1 MPDKEPILV
10 EADDKFTACELA
22 DEKQILSQDPK
33 VREDLVY
40 YYKLTNEYLVSGT
53 GVKWCVQQMAK
64 KGEPIVFT
72 QPPKTW
78 LEKYNSEDTSKWVW
92 QSECVVRNN
101 KTGLETYGQSE
112 SPFIDPFKHVYD
124 KFGRTKAGS
133 KAERNANRKQIP
145 EADLIRMINIA
156 IKGGAAKPIET
167 KTPPPAQRVSPTPA
181 QVNEYKRLIFKHNIL
196 NEVTPSSKDGM
207 SARISAIVAKHGE

>member
-22 DEKQILSQDPK
+22 DEQQIISQDPK
-33 VREDLVY
+33 VREDLIY
-40 YYKLTNEYLVSGT
+40 YHTQTQEYLVADS
-53 GVKWCVQQMAK
+53 GVKWFVQQMAK
-64 KGEPIVFT
+64 KGEALVFT

-78 LEKYNSEDTSKWVW
+78 LEKYGSEDDSRWVW
-92 QSECVVRNN
+92 QSECVVKNS

-112 SPFIDPFKHVYD
+112 SPFIEPFKHVYD

-133 KAERNANRKQIP
+133 KAARNANRKQIP
-145 EADLIRMINIA
+145 EADLVRMINIA
-156 IKGGAAKPIET
+156 MKNGDAKPIET
-167 KTPPPAQRVSPTPA
+167 KTPPPAQRAPPTPA

-196 NEVTPSSKDGM
+196 NEVAPSSKDGM